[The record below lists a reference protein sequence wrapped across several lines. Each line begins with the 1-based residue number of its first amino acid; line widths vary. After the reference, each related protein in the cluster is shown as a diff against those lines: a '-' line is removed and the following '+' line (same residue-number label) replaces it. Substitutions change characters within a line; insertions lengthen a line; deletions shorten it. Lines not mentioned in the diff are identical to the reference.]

1 MSLVKKI
8 ALSSFAAAISLQGAT
23 LNQDLLNKI
32 DIGADY
38 RFSVDSLG
46 YKMASGKKYKNDSL
60 LTNRLWLMIGYKEDE
75 HLSFH
80 SKIAY
85 NKVFGQPVVNNA
97 TFDGFDWFGSTTNT
111 DNQVRIKEAYIDYKD
126 NKFFGRNLEWDF
138 GIGRRPTTY
147 NKLLSLRD
155 DEAAS
160 SPLGHIVSA
169 EFDGGH
175 LGFNLEKQTGISGF
189 HIKFAAGRGLSSI
202 NPSISPTPVAS
213 SGSNIN
219 MYAVNLVTYAD
230 KNLHTELQI
239 LKATNVVD
247 ITNAGYDNTGTFN
260 SANYNPTLKTVG
272 DMNLASYM
280 GIYNIKALNNTKV
293 FASIALSQTDPKNG
307 EAMLGSTDKKVGTS
321 IWIGTQFQSPISSKG
336 KWGVEYNHGSKYF
349 RPFTYSEDTMVGS
362 KLAVRGDA
370 YEMYFTE
377 PLYKGL
383 SCQFRATYIDYKYSG
398 SNGFF
403 GSQTGTPMALSTLS
417 SAMYASS
424 DLANAV
430 ADTAY
435 DFRAYLRYRF

>member
-23 LNQDLLNKI
+23 LNQDVLNKI

-38 RFSVDSLG
+38 RFSMDSLG

-126 NKFFGRNLEWDF
+126 SKLFGRNLEWDF
-138 GIGRRPTTY
+138 GVGRRPTTY
-147 NKLLSLRD
+147 NKLISLRD

-189 HIKFAAGRGLSSI
+189 RIKFAAGRGLSSI
-202 NPSISPTPVAS
+202 NPSVSPTPVAS

-280 GIYNIKALNNTKV
+280 GIYNIESLKNTKV

-321 IWIGTQFQSPISSKG
+321 IWIGTQFPSLISSKG

-370 YEMYFTE
+370 YEVYFTE

-383 SCQFRATYIDYKYSG
+383 SCQLRATYIDYQYSG

-435 DFRAYLRYRF
+435 DVRAYLRYRF

>member
-1 MSLVKKI
+1 
-8 ALSSFAAAISLQGAT
+8 
-23 LNQDLLNKI
+23 
-32 DIGADY
+32 
-38 RFSVDSLG
+38 
-46 YKMASGKKYKNDSL
+46 MASGKKYNNNSL
-60 LTNRLWLMIGYKEDE
+60 LTNRLWLMLSYKEDE

-85 NKVFGQPVVNNA
+85 NKVFGQPVVANN

-126 NKFFGRNLEWDF
+126 NQLFGANLEWDF
-138 GIGRRPTTY
+138 GVGRRPTTY

-175 LGFNLEKQTGISGF
+175 LGFNLEKQTGISGLR
-189 HIKFAAGRGLSSI
+189 IKFAAGRGLSSI

-213 SGSNIN
+213 SGSNIDLFA
-219 MYAVNLVTYAD
+219 MNLVTLYAD
-230 KNLHTELQI
+230 KNLHTELQV

-247 ITNAGYDNTGTFN
+247 ITNAGYDNMGTFIPN
-260 SANYNPTLKTVG
+260 NFDSSLETVG

-280 GIYNIKALNNTKV
+280 GMYNIESLNNTKL
-293 FASIALSQTDPKNG
+293 FASVAISQTDPKRG
-307 EAMLGSTDKKVGTS
+307 QSMLGSTDKKVGTS
-321 IWIGTQFQSPISSKG
+321 IWLGTQFKSLISSKG

-377 PLYKGL
+377 PLHKGL
-383 SCQFRATYIDYKYSG
+383 SFQLRTTYIDYKYTG

-403 GSQTGTPMALSTLS
+403 GSQTGTPMEISTLS
-417 SAMYASS
+417 SAMFASS
-424 DLANAV
+424 DIANAA

-435 DFRAYLRYRF
+435 DIRAYLRYRF

>member
-1 MSLVKKI
+1 
-8 ALSSFAAAISLQGAT
+8 
-23 LNQDLLNKI
+23 
-32 DIGADY
+32 
-38 RFSVDSLG
+38 
-46 YKMASGKKYKNDSL
+46 MASGKKYKNDSL

-321 IWIGTQFQSPISSKG
+321 IWIGTQF
-336 KWGVEYNHGSKYF
+336 
-349 RPFTYSEDTMVGS
+349 
-362 KLAVRGDA
+362 
-370 YEMYFTE
+370 
-377 PLYKGL
+377 
-383 SCQFRATYIDYKYSG
+383 
-398 SNGFF
+398 
-403 GSQTGTPMALSTLS
+403 
-417 SAMYASS
+417 
-424 DLANAV
+424 
-430 ADTAY
+430 
-435 DFRAYLRYRF
+435 